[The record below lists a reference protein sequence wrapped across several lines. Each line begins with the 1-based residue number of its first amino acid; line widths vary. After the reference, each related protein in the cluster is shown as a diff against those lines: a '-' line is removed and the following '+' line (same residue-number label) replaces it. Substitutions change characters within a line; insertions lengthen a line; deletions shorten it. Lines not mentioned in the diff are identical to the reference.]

1 MQQTFQAGDMIIYRK
16 TKHGVQ
22 PGPRA
27 TNVHPAAHGDTYN
40 YTVDKFWIVQ
50 GMADNGMLIAKTR
63 RGKLNYLKAD
73 DPNLQKANWLQKLW
87 HRARF
92 SALSLPNQTNA
103 EEASGSFATR

>member
-1 MQQTFQAGDMIIYRK
+1 MQQKFQSGDMIIYRK
-16 TKHGVQ
+16 TKHGPQ

-27 TNVHPAAHGDTYN
+27 ANVHPAAHGDTYN

-50 GMADNGMLIAKTR
+50 ELSADGTLIAKTR

-73 DPNLQKANWLQKLW
+73 DPNLQKANWLQRLW

-92 SALSLPNQTNA
+92 SALTLPSQSSA
-103 EEASGSFATR
+103 DDASGSFAAR